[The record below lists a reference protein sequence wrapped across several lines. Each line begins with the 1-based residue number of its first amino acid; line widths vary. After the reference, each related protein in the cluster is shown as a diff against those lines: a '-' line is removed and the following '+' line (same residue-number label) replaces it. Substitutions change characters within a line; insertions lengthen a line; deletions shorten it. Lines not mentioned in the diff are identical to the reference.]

1 MVREFA
7 CQQHGRHALALLE
20 RQDIDDVRAARRAPG
35 LRDEVALLAVDAAR
49 VREEQNIVVR
59 RGDEEVL
66 DVILLLQALAGDAA
80 AAAALRAVGID
91 GQALDIARVRE
102 GIAAVLFFNEVLD
115 VDLVLDV
122 LNFRA
127 ALVAV
132 LIADGGQLVL
142 EDGLDKAHIAEHALV
157 IGDAVLQLLIFVL
170 ELFAVEAL

>member
-7 CQQHGRHALALLE
+7 RQQHGRHALALLE

-80 AAAALRAVGID
+80 AAAPLRAVGID

-102 GIAAVLFFNEVLD
+102 SPTF
-115 VDLVLDV
+115 
-122 LNFRA
+122 
-127 ALVAV
+127 AL
-132 LIADGGQLVL
+132 L
-142 EDGLDKAHIAEHALV
+142 
-157 IGDAVLQLLIFVL
+157 
-170 ELFAVEAL
+170 